1 MERII
6 EKMKIKVGII
16 GCGKIAGN
24 SLLENELTHAGVITN
39 SKNFILKGCFDKNDA
54 KSKALVKKFNCI
66 VVSKYA
72 DFINQLQCDII
83 VVSTN
88 DETHFKVA
96 KKLMTL
102 KQTPK
107 IILLEK
113 PMATTKEDTLLLRR
127 LSKQRNVKLLINM
140 SKRREEYTEQLKR
153 SIKKRVFGKLVSVN
167 IKYYGGLVHNGVHA
181 LDLIQYIFDQDL
193 KCKKIFQKKS
203 MQKDINVF
211 CELYLFNNRVPV
223 IMNYIDEKYYQIFEL
238 DIQFSK
244 YRVRINNFGNEVLIY
259 KRVINKIGENVLKFD
274 HQFSID
280 NNTKAQCKKFRVN

>member
-6 EKMKIKVGII
+6 EKMKIKVSII

-54 KSKALVKKFNCI
+54 KSKSFAKKFNCI

-193 KCKKIFQKKS
+193 KCKKIFQKN
-203 MQKDINVF
+203 Q
-211 CELYLFNNRVPV
+211 CR
-223 IMNYIDEKYYQIFEL
+223 
-238 DIQFSK
+238 
-244 YRVRINNFGNEVLIY
+244 
-259 KRVINKIGENVLKFD
+259 KI
-274 HQFSID
+274 
-280 NNTKAQCKKFRVN
+280 